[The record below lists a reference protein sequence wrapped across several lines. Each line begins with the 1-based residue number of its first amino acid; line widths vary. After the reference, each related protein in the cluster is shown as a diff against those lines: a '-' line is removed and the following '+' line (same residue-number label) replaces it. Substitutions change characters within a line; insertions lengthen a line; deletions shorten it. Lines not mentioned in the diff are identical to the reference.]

1 MVRGMRAILTILW
14 FLTAFVA
21 GAAIFAVG
29 RPTPVIQALV
39 SQLKGRG
46 ILERCHQAGACGK
59 PVAPDSSRP
68 IPSLPSDLDRA

>member
-1 MVRGMRAILTILW
+1 MLRPMRAIITILW

-21 GAAIFAVG
+21 GAAMFAVS

-39 SQLKGRG
+39 IQLKGRG

-59 PVAPDSSRP
+59 ASVPDRRP